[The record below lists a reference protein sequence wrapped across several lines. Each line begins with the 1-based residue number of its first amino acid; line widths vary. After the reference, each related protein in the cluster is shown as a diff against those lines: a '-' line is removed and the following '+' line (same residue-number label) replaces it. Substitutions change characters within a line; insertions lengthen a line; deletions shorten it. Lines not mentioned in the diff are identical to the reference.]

1 MSRIGKKPVDVPSGV
16 KVSVADHTVKVEGP
30 KGTLTFQH
38 RPEVGVEV
46 DGNSVSVVVDD
57 AIAGEKKVRALWGTT
72 RALISNMVEGVNKG
86 YEKKLK
92 IVGVG
97 WTAQVN
103 GQMLKLNVGYA
114 NPIEAAIPTGVSV
127 AVEKDLVTITGSD
140 KQAVGQFAA
149 GVRAKRKPEPYNGK
163 GIRYADEVVRKKEGK
178 QFGK

>member
-16 KVSVADHTVKVEGP
+16 KVSVADRMIKVEGP
-30 KGTLTFQH
+30 KGSLSFEH
-38 RPEVGVEV
+38 RPEVA
-46 DGNSVSVVVDD
+46 VSVDDGKVAVSVDD
-57 AIAGEKKVRALWGTT
+57 SIAGDKKVRALWGTT
-72 RALISNMVEGVNKG
+72 RALVANMIEGANKG

-97 WTAQVN
+97 WNAQVN
-103 GQMLKLNVGYA
+103 GQVLKLNVGYA
-114 NPIEAAIPTGVSV
+114 NPIEAAIPTGVTV
-127 AVEKDLVTITGSD
+127 AVEKDLITVTGAD

-163 GIRYADEVVRKKEGK
+163 GVRYADEVVRKKEGK